1 MINHTLFIKNVL
13 FSEPSKFL
21 KLDVVLIHRHVSLL
35 EIAELLTLALNNTL
49 WNVVRFEVP
58 TEVSPSDHTTSS
70 GIFVLLKPIS
80 SLVLELE
87 RSELDIVLRPDI
99 ATFKMLVDVHE
110 PIIGIRG
117 LGTVAERL
125 GLICEKLVEC
135 GKVKLIVALTLI
147 ALIALPLSTFLQ
159 ELQNHLSIGVG
170 GCHD

>member
-1 MINHTLFIKNVL
+1 M
-13 FSEPSKFL
+13 FSEASKFL
-21 KLDVVLIHRHVSLL
+21 KLDVVLIHRHVALL

-125 GLICEKLVEC
+125 GLICEKLVE
-135 GKVKLIVALTLI
+135 GSEVRLIVALTLI
-147 ALIALPLSTFLQ
+147 ALIALPLGAFLQ

>member
-1 MINHTLFIKNVL
+1 M
-13 FSEPSKFL
+13 
-21 KLDVVLIHRHVSLL
+21 
-35 EIAELLTLALNNTL
+35 
-49 WNVVRFEVP
+49 
-58 TEVSPSDHTTSS
+58 
-70 GIFVLLKPIS
+70 LKPIS

-99 ATFKMLVDVHE
+99 ATLKMLVDVHE

-117 LGTVAERL
+117 LGTVAERP
-125 GLICEKLVEC
+125 GLICEKLVES

-170 GCHD
+170 GCHDSLPCLRRWRWWRRFRIQTRWRSHPEEGDIR

>member
-1 MINHTLFIKNVL
+1 MLPCL
-13 FSEPSKFL
+13 RFS
-21 KLDVVLIHRHVSLL
+21 
-35 EIAELLTLALNNTL
+35 ELLTLALNNTL

-70 GIFVLLKPIS
+70 GIFVLLIPIS

-99 ATFKMLVDVHE
+99 ATFEMLVDVHE

-125 GLICEKLVEC
+125 GMICEKLVES
-135 GKVKLIVALTLI
+135 GKVRLIVALTLI
-147 ALIALPLSTFLQ
+147 ALPLGAFLQ

-170 GCHD
+170 GCHDSLPCL